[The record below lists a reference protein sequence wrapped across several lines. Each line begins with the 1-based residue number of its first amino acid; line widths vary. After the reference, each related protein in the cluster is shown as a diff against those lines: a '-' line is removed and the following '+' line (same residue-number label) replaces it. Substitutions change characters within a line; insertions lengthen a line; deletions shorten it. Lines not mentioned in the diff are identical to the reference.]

1 MRALWLLA
9 LLWPFVARAADPPP
23 VISDGFRF
31 EERDGAALYRGICQG
46 CHMADG
52 RGAAG
57 AGVYPALAGNP
68 RLASAKFAVV
78 TVLQGRRAMPAF
90 GDALS
95 DEQVAQVVNY
105 VRTNLGNRHADA
117 VTVADVQSNR

>member
-1 MRALWLLA
+1 MRPMLLSLLLLLA
-9 LLWPFVARAADPPP
+9 PTATLADDP

-31 EERDGAALYRGICQG
+31 DERDGAQLYRGICQG

-52 RGAAG
+52 RGAQG
-57 AGVYPALAGNP
+57 AGEYPALAGNA
-68 RLASAKFAVV
+68 RLASGKYVVV

-117 VTVADVQSNR
+117 VTPADVKFNR